1 MNPRQRRP
9 VNLDLRTIRMPVT
22 AVASILHRISGVV
35 LFVAIG
41 GLLWLWHLSLS
52 SPQTFDCVRQTLDHP
67 LGWALML
74 GVMAAM
80 AYHLCAGIRHL
91 LMDCGL
97 FEEIG
102 SGRKSAFIA
111 IGLALV
117 LTLMLGVWSW

>member
-22 AVASILHRISGVV
+22 AVASILHRVSGVA

-52 SPQTFDCVRQTLDHP
+52 SPQGFDCARQWLDNP
-67 LGWALML
+67 FGWLLSVAI
-74 GVMAAM
+74 VSAF
-80 AYHLCAGIRHL
+80 AYHLLAGVRHL

-97 FEEIG
+97 FEEVA
-102 SGRKSAFIA
+102 SGRRSASLAIA
-111 IGLALV
+111 LAVV
-117 LTLMLGVWSW
+117 LTLAAGVWLW